1 MERKPPGSK
10 KEYIAVAI
18 IIAVAVSG
26 AAILIAL
33 TQQGKEGIILD
44 TNPRPS
50 SDSPNSDA
58 QSNTP
63 AQPVAQSPQITVSP
77 DSSAP
82 EGQVMIRGTGFE
94 PNENVAV
101 VVGNAVA
108 ETTPPAVAADSA
120 GEFLV
125 AVTVPALPS
134 GQYQLVARGEAGSAA
149 AESLTVA

>member
-1 MERKPPGSK
+1 MEQKPFRSK

-18 IIAVAVSG
+18 IIAVPVSG
-26 AAILIAL
+26 TAILIAL
-33 TQQGKEGIILD
+33 TQQGKEGVILD

-50 SDSPNSDA
+50 SDP
-58 QSNTP
+58 P

-82 EGQVMIRGTGFE
+82 EGQVMIQGTGFG

-101 VVGNAVA
+101 VVGNTVA
-108 ETTPPAVAADSA
+108 ETAPPAVAADSTGA
-120 GEFLV
+120 FSA

-134 GQYQLVARGEAGSAA
+134 GEYQLVARGEAGSAA

>member
-1 MERKPPGSK
+1 MEQRPPGSK

-44 TNPRPS
+44 TNPRQS
-50 SDSPNSDA
+50 SDSPSSSTESESRTR
-58 QSNTP
+58 QVT
-63 AQPVAQSPQITVSP
+63 QSPQITVSP

-82 EGQVMIRGTGFE
+82 EGQVMIQGTGFG

-101 VVGNAVA
+101 VVGNTVA
-108 ETTPPAVAADSA
+108 ETAPPAVAADSTGA
-120 GEFLV
+120 FSA

-134 GQYQLVARGEAGSAA
+134 CEYQLVARGEAGSAA
-149 AESLTVA
+149 AESLTVT